1 MMSPEIELRI
11 SRTKGRAFNQ
21 LLITATYLFLII
33 IFSLQFFFYTRI
45 HVVLIGFSFWNT
57 FSVSYWCGDF
67 LWTQEMV
74 QL

>member
-1 MMSPEIELRI
+1 MLK
-11 SRTKGRAFNQ
+11 SRLHSAI
-21 LLITATYLFLII
+21 LSIIIIIIIII
-33 IFSLQFFFYTRI
+33 IFSLQFFYTRI
-45 HVVLIGFSFWNT
+45 YVVLIKRSDIGFSFLNT

>member
-1 MMSPEIELRI
+1 MLK
-11 SRTKGRAFNQ
+11 SRLHSAI
-21 LLITATYLFLII
+21 LSIIIIIIIIII
-33 IFSLQFFFYTRI
+33 IFRLQFFYTRI
-45 HVVLIGFSFWNT
+45 YVVLIKRSDIGFSFLNT